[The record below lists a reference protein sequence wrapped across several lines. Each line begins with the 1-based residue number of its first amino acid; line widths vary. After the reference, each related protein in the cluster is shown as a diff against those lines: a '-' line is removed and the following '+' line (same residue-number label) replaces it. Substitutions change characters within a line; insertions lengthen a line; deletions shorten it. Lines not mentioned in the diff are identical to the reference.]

1 MSWPWARLLF
11 WRGTHGHGRVG
22 AHGMGAT
29 WFYRG
34 RRIVESVYR
43 AGSLVVLNL
52 LTVADETMSE
62 DVSLFCIAG
71 SKN

>member
-1 MSWPWARLLF
+1 MAMGTPSFLARHARAWQF
-11 WRGTHGHGRVG
+11 G

-34 RRIVESVYR
+34 RRIVESVDR